1 MCLVDIVAGGTQQIE
16 RGVDVIAKRLGATSR
31 RSAGERR

>member
-1 MCLVDIVAGGTQQIE
+1 MCLVDIVAGESQQIE

-31 RSAGERR
+31 RYSGERR